1 MKKTLWPFL
10 LTLTACSLLPQPVI
24 ETYDFIRPQVS
35 NTPTPAPGA
44 HPGLLGKTE
53 KDVSAK
59 RETYVYKMA
68 LPNADFSKLLYAYDT
83 TEEVDFKDSKGLAA
97 RRTWYSG
104 LWLFDRSTGKNE
116 RLPAELQL
124 NPHSYPAYP
133 LIWVD
138 QNRVIALDSATDS
151 SAQVRTTLYMV
162 DLAQKTKE
170 IVSTRMIDQYFVQG
184 EYLYYLAASQIY
196 QYHLPTGRTTP
207 MPLPPA
213 IPDYSSNTYA
223 IYPYQG
229 EQILIK
235 KLKLFN
241 QKGKYDF
248 SIQLSPRVSDPTPP
262 WQDYYLYNTNTFK
275 ASLMQGAADI
285 SIGSYHDTIALFSPN
300 FQRYV
305 LMNQIHEG
313 EKVLPFQVKGS
324 PYLWISDQL
333 LLSVD
338 LIQEL
343 PGGPANV
350 IHKIYLLDVATG
362 QTRLE
367 TVMPKS
373 CISVYKAQY
382 NQILAQC
389 GGGQVYHLK
398 GTPEQPGPFEALF
411 TAPTYAY
418 LGTGTGSQ
426 TSFSEQAPIFVV
438 KQGENHYADI
448 VGLSP
453 TGELISKFKLL
464 PPEKPDFVFDLTKKP
479 EQADDTWKPV
489 YDNYQR

>member
-10 LTLTACSLLPQPVI
+10 LLFSACNLLPQPVI
-24 ETYDFIRPQVS
+24 ETDDFIRPKASISPTLAS
-35 NTPTPAPGA
+35 NS
-44 HPGLLGKTE
+44 HPGLLGKSE

-59 RETYVYKMA
+59 RESYVYKMA

-104 LWLFDRSTGKNE
+104 LWLFDRATGKNE
-116 RLPAELQL
+116 RLPAALQFTSDRYL
-124 NPHSYPAYP
+124 ANP

-138 QNRVIALDSATDS
+138 HDRVIALDSSTDAS
-151 SAQVRTTLYMV
+151 VQVRTTLYIV

-170 IVSTRMIDQYFVQG
+170 IVSTRLIDQYFVQG
-184 EYLYYLAASQIY
+184 EYLYYLAASKIY
-196 QYHLPTGRTTP
+196 QYHLPTGSTTP

-213 IPDYSSNTYA
+213 IPDYSSNTFT

-275 ASLMQGAADI
+275 ASLLPGAADI
-285 SIGSYHDTIALFSPN
+285 SIGNYDDQRALFSPN
-300 FQRYV
+300 FQHFA
-305 LMNQIHEG
+305 LLNQIHEG
-313 EKVLPFQVKGS
+313 KKVLPFQVKGT
-324 PYLWISDQL
+324 PYLWITDQL

-338 LIQEL
+338 LIQEV

-367 TVMPKS
+367 TAMPKS
-373 CISVYKAQY
+373 CITLYKAQY

-398 GTPEQPGPFEALF
+398 GTPEQPGQFEALF
-411 TAPTYAY
+411 TPPTYAY
-418 LGTGTGSQ
+418 LGTGSQ

-453 TGELISKFKLL
+453 NGELISKFKLL
-464 PPEKPDFVFDLTKKP
+464 PPEKPDFVFDLTKTP
-479 EQADDTWKPV
+479 EQADGTWKPV